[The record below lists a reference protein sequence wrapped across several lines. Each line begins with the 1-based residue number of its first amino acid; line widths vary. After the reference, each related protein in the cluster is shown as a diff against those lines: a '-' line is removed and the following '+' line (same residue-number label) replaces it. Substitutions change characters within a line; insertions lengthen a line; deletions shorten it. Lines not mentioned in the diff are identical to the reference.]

1 MLNQRN
7 TKSLFSREIVFISAK
22 FKLSPLSQVFFS
34 KTLPQCF
41 YYRRRRAADY
51 GATTSRTPFSKPRIR
66 SNNNKIHL
74 ARPYNLFYKDT
85 SAYPQQNT
93 TKYRGILLS
102 HLPTCTTV
110 WSSSKSPQNV
120 QKVCEPSLV
129 TPHSQLSPLKGNW
142 FQRSPKFFFV
152 SVTQCHVLFDFPEK
166 IPLFLVAT
174 FRMVPQNCMPSWVK
188 WKNK

>member
-1 MLNQRN
+1 MARFIITYYSFMLNQRN
-7 TKSLFSREIVFISAK
+7 NGWLGQIDPPLCLFVAAVAATAAVVDAAAGGGLTGLAATIQKTVYIYGEKKYLREMVFLCAK
-22 FKLSPLSQVFFS
+22 FEPSPLSQVFFS

-110 WSSSKSPQNV
+110 
-120 QKVCEPSLV
+120 
-129 TPHSQLSPLKGNW
+129 
-142 FQRSPKFFFV
+142 
-152 SVTQCHVLFDFPEK
+152 
-166 IPLFLVAT
+166 
-174 FRMVPQNCMPSWVK
+174 
-188 WKNK
+188 